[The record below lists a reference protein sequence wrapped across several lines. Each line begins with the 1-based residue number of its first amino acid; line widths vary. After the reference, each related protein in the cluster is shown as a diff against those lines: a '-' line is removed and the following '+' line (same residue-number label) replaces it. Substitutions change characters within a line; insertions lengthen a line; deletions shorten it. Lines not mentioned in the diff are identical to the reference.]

1 MRGAETPVVPDKF
14 FAGPVVLN
22 VSRELERFARAFRR
36 GDELNELARFAPK
49 IFFAAPLDVF
59 QSAGGPVSDGSENRG
74 RRGTTIG
81 FPKIDD
87 DGLARRQPL
96 QVVSGN
102 GEAGRLNVF
111 AESEERVM
119 ALEIFDRRF
128 VALIDFDLL
137 HARIA
142 LDVEDAVARE
152 QVGIEF
158 LGAADVEDRVGFAIE
173 LADPG
178 ERKTGSGIAGQI
190 ARAKTPASPK
200 AELAG
205 EMPEKA
211 RRVIEF
217 VVYLECL
224 GVIGKPGGI
233 LNVEDIVAEAS
244 QSDDV
249 VKVLPDHAGD
259 RATAHEAHDD
269 EALFFHCD
277 KSRVELLCDYGRISG
292 DDDICGD
299 AFRDDGA
306 GGDDGILA
314 DRYPFQNHG
323 VHADPD
329 VVGNDDRGG
338 ADFRAWRPVL
348 EERGEGVRVGD
359 SLSRRKGMKIGI
371 SNADIPRDKAMRPD
385 LN

>member
-158 LGAADVEDRVGFAIE
+158 LGAADVQNGVGFAIE

-178 ERKTGSGIAGQI
+178 ERKAGSGIAGQI
-190 ARAKTPASPK
+190 ARATTPAAPTLGGTLFVTTAPAATTEFSPIVTPLRMT
-200 AELAG
+200 AFMPIQTLS
-205 EMPEKA
+205 EMMTGA
-211 RRVIEF
+211 V
-217 VVYLECL
+217 
-224 GVIGKPGGI
+224 
-233 LNVEDIVAEAS
+233 
-244 QSDDV
+244 
-249 VKVLPDHAGD
+249 
-259 RATAHEAHDD
+259 
-269 EALFFHCD
+269 
-277 KSRVELLCDYGRISG
+277 RISG
-292 DDDICGD
+292 
-299 AFRDDGA
+299 
-306 GGDDGILA
+306 
-314 DRYPFQNHG
+314 
-323 VHADPD
+323 
-329 VVGNDDRGG
+329 RGG
-338 ADFRAWRPVL
+338 RSLKNGARACASMIR
-348 EERGEGVRVGD
+348 
-359 SLSRRKGMKIGI
+359 
-371 SNADIPRDKAMRPD
+371 
-385 LN
+385 